1 MLNVFACK
9 CVVWTL
15 SFDLSVGKVWILWLI
30 FLNFSLLFFG
40 GGGSFTVV
48 DSPVCS
54 HKLSLMHF

>member
-40 GGGSFTVV
+40 WGGQLY
-48 DSPVCS
+48 CC
-54 HKLSLMHF
+54 

>member
-30 FLNFSLLFFG
+30 FFKILAYFFLG
-40 GGGSFTVV
+40 GGGQLY
-48 DSPVCS
+48 CC
-54 HKLSLMHF
+54 

>member
-30 FLNFSLLFFG
+30 FLNFSLLFWG
-40 GGGSFTVV
+40 GGAALLLLIVQCVV
-48 DSPVCS
+48 TNC
-54 HKLSLMHF
+54 L

>member
-30 FLNFSLLFFG
+30 FLNFSLLFFVG
-40 GGGSFTVV
+40 GAALLLLIVQCVV
-48 DSPVCS
+48 TNC
-54 HKLSLMHF
+54 L